1 MQRCEISFRLL
12 GREMSNRSYC
22 CRAEPMPATRV
33 RVSVTVFIAVLCG
46 LAATPRAAAG
56 DAPQWMHAVV
66 SAPLPAHDEK
76 TDAVLLYA
84 ENNINVVSTEKIKTP
99 VRRVYKILRPAG
111 REKGWVAVSFNA
123 HRKITGLRGWCI
135 PAQGKDYEIKDK
147 EAIEIALPKI
157 EGSELISDVKEKML
171 RIPAPDPGNV
181 VGYEYA
187 EEEQPMVLQ
196 DIWMLQAEIPGRE
209 RHYSLQL
216 PAGWEYKAS
225 WINYL
230 EAKPTQAGANHWE
243 WVITDVKGIRK

>member
-1 MQRCEISFRLL
+1 MNSRSCCNLAQRRLVIKMRRML
-12 GREMSNRSYC
+12 IYFTLCTMGCLAGVSRS
-22 CRAEPMPATRV
+22 
-33 RVSVTVFIAVLCG
+33 
-46 LAATPRAAAG
+46 AAG
-56 DAPQWMHAVV
+56 EAPGWMHALVNV
-66 SAPLPAHDEK
+66 PLPAHDEK
-76 TDAVLLYA
+76 TDVVLLYSDRIITVQSA
-84 ENNINVVSTEKIKTP
+84 DKIKIT
-99 VRRVYKILRPAG
+99 VREAYKILRPGG
-111 REKGWVAVSFNA
+111 REYGTVSVSYNS
-123 HRKITGLRGWCI
+123 RKKNTGMRGWCI
-135 PAQGKDYEIKDK
+135 PAQGKDYEVKDK
-147 EAIEIALPKI
+147 EAIEISLPNI